1 MCLGAYFHV
10 YNADYETIVSEPYV
24 SVLVHKLLEK
34 QTCDADLRKIRKVTR
49 PIPIQWHFV

>member
-10 YNADYETIVSEPYV
+10 YNADYETIVSEAYV

-34 QTCDADLRKIRKVTR
+34 QTCDADLRKIRQVTG
-49 PIPIQWHFV
+49 PIPIQLHFV